1 VIGRVVSHYRIL
13 SELGRGGMGIV
24 YAAEDTLLGR
34 QAALKFLPEQYAG
47 EPHWLARFQREARA
61 ASALNHPNIC
71 TIYEIGEQD
80 GHWFIAM
87 ELLKGRTLDRV
98 MTVPVPMQQLIDW
111 SIQISD
117 ALDVAHRQGVV
128 HRDLKPSNIFLTE
141 RDQPKVLDFGL
152 AKFEDASEDGLD
164 SALRTA
170 SLKGPLT
177 TPGQTVGTIAYMSPE
192 QVRGDEVD
200 GRSDLFSFG
209 TVLYQMVTARM
220 PFEGK
225 TSAMTFDAILNR
237 DPLMPTELNAETP
250 PALERIIEKALEKS
264 PELRYQSAS
273 DLRADLK
280 RLKRD
285 SGGRTMPRRGSDPD
299 SGRGSDPLATPM
311 HSPTGFPAHPAS
323 GDPAVRRRVAQGQD
337 GAPSALAET
346 PSGQISAGLPFSGAA
361 EVNAGA
367 ASASGVSVTAQTAR
381 GHLNALWLGIGAV
394 CVAVLGFAG
403 YWFFGRTRPV
413 PFQDMRI
420 SRVTSSGNS
429 LAAAMSADGRYA
441 VRLRREANG
450 LTSLWI
456 RHLATNSNVQILP
469 PTDQFLSGLT
479 FGSEGDY
486 VYFLSHN
493 GLTDDLYRIPVLG
506 GPNVL
511 ITHGIDSQPSFSRA
525 LKRFC
530 FLRGKPGGKGQWLLS
545 AKMDGSDERVIYSGS
560 AWTYDYP
567 AWSQDGRKIALQ
579 EALNSNLYHIAIM
592 DAATGKIERSLALP
606 ERTME
611 PTGSAW
617 MPDSSGLIVGF
628 RNIANGRGQIG
639 YLSVPGG
646 VFHRITNDLNSY
658 SRIPSLS
665 QDGKTISA
673 VLNTTEASLDIFPW
687 TGHLIAGIP
696 ATSLRDAL
704 TFAWVSE
711 DRIIVADREG
721 AVESIVLNTGVR
733 TPVFSNGD
741 LTFQELHPCGAQ
753 MVVFTGIRRSEEP
766 ISHIDTLRLDGGAPR
781 QISKGNADVSPVC
794 SPDGKQVIYFDYDH
808 SNVHR
813 ISVDGGG
820 DKVLVSADLQPDRN
834 AAVTP
839 DGREIVVPIIESGAK
854 QDQAAF
860 AWVSIESGAITKRV
874 PVNGGSPSGT
884 ILSPDGRNVIYTL
897 HGQGSDQLWSVSA
910 SGGKPKR
917 LTEFPLTRGTYQ
929 GIESS
934 AFSPSGRR
942 LGLLRTFNSGDLV
955 VFQDQQH

>member
-1 VIGRVVSHYRIL
+1 
-13 SELGRGGMGIV
+13 MGVV

-34 QAALKFLPEQYAG
+34 QAALKFLPEQYAD
-47 EPHWLARFQREARA
+47 EPQWLARFQREARA

-98 MTVPVPMQQLIDW
+98 MTRPVPMEQLVEW

-117 ALDVAHRQGVV
+117 ALDVAHRQGIV
-128 HRDLKPSNIFLTE
+128 HRDLKPSNIFLTD

-152 AKFEDASEDGLD
+152 AKFEEPSLDGLD

-192 QVRGDEVD
+192 QVRGDELD

-237 DPLMPTELNAETP
+237 EPVMPTDLNAETP

-273 DLRADLK
+273 DLRTDLK
-280 RLKRD
+280 RLRRD
-285 SGGRTMPRRGSDPD
+285 SSGRTMSRRGSDP
-299 SGRGSDPLATPM
+299 AITPM
-311 HSPTGFPAHPAS
+311 PSPAGIPAQPAS
-323 GDPAVRRRVAQGQD
+323 GQSPSGSGSLGQI
-337 GAPSALAET
+337 
-346 PSGQISAGLPFSGAA
+346 PSGQISSGVPFSGAA
-361 EVNAGA
+361 EASGA
-367 ASASGVSVTAQTAR
+367 AGSASGLSVTPQTAR

-394 CVAVLGFAG
+394 CVVALGFAG

-429 LAAAMSADGRYA
+429 LAAAMSGDGRYA

-450 LTSLWI
+450 STSLWI

-469 PTDQFLSGLT
+469 PSDQFLSGLT
-479 FGSEGDY
+479 FGPDGNY
-486 VYFLSHN
+486 VYFLSRPAN

-506 GPNVL
+506 GPIVM
-511 ITHGIDSQPSFSRA
+511 ITHGVDSQPSFSAA

-592 DAATGKIERSLALP
+592 DATTGKIERSLAFP

-611 PTGSAW
+611 PSGSAW
-617 MPDSSGLIVGF
+617 MADSSGLIVGF
-628 RNIANGRGQIG
+628 RNTATGRGQIG

-646 VFHRITNDLNSY
+646 LFHRITNDLNSY

-665 QDGKTISA
+665 RDGKTISA

-687 TGHLIAGIP
+687 TGRLIAATP
-696 ATSLRDAL
+696 AMSLRDVM
-704 TFAWVSE
+704 TFAWMDE
-711 DRIIVADREG
+711 DHIIGTDREG
-721 AVESIVLNTGVR
+721 TLDSIAPDTGAR
-733 TPVFSNGD
+733 TPVFSNAD
-741 LTFQELHPCGAQ
+741 LMLQELRPCGKE
-753 MVVFTGIRRSEEP
+753 MVVFCGIRRSEEP
-766 ISHIDTLRLDGGAPR
+766 ISHIDTLRLDGGAPQ
-781 QISKGNADVSPVC
+781 QISSGNADVSPVC
-794 SPDGKQVIYFDYDH
+794 TPDGKQVIYFDYDQ

-820 DKVLVSADLQPDRN
+820 DKVLVSADLQPDRA
-834 AAVTP
+834 AAVTK
-839 DGREIVVPIIESGAK
+839 DGKDIVVPVIQAGAK
-854 QDQAAF
+854 HDQVAF
-860 AWVSIESGAITKRV
+860 AWVSIESGAITKRL
-874 PVNGGSPSGT
+874 PVNGGSPSGS
-884 ILSPDGRNVIYTL
+884 ILSPDGRNVIYAL
-897 HGQGSDQLWSVSA
+897 HGQGSDQLWSLPV
-910 SGGKPKR
+910 SGGGPKR

-929 GIESS
+929 AIESS

-955 VFQDQQH
+955 VFQDQRR